1 MNQFNAK
8 LLLALV
14 FAARGTS
21 FLFSKHLLESMS
33 PMSILAFRFIMAFLI
48 LCLIFFKKI
57 RQAGKE
63 SVLGGLALGG
73 LYTLCMVFEMY
84 GLQYVDTGVS
94 ALIENMA
101 ILFVPFWVS
110 IVMRRL
116 PKFKTLLCAFLAV
129 IGVGLLSV
137 SQMSK
142 DSGTFGLI
150 LIISAAVT
158 YGFCI
163 IGTEKVTRNAD
174 PVAIGVFQLGTM
186 GIASLLLSFITGT
199 FECPSTQNQ
208 WVMLLILVLL
218 CSCFGFTFQPVGQK
232 YVAAES
238 AAVLTVINPL
248 TASLMGII
256 AAGESLTPSKLAG
269 YGVILSALVIYNSRL
284 FERHIKI

>member
-21 FLFSKHLLESMS
+21 FLFSKHLLETMS

-48 LCLIFFKKI
+48 LCLIFLKKI
-57 RQAGKE
+57 RKASRE
-63 SVLGGLALGG
+63 SFFGGVFLGI

-110 IVMRRL
+110 VVMRRL
-116 PKFKTLLCAFLAV
+116 SKFKTVFCAFLAV

-142 DSGTFGLI
+142 DSGGFGLI
-150 LIISAAVT
+150 LIISAAIT

-163 IGTEKVTRNAD
+163 IGTEKVSRNAD
-174 PVAIGVFQLGTM
+174 PIAIGVFQLGTM
-186 GIASLLLSFITGT
+186 GFASLILSFLTGT
-199 FECPSTQNQ
+199 FECPCSQNQ
-208 WVMLLILVLL
+208 WIMLLILVLL

-232 YVAAES
+232 YVSAES

-248 TASLMGII
+248 TASVMGIVL
-256 AAGESLTPSKLAG
+256 AGESLTPSKLAG
-269 YGVILSALVIYNSRL
+269 YAVILSALVIYNSRL
-284 FERHIKI
+284 FEKRIKI